1 MNKQSIIIYDFQIL
15 FNILN
20 EIKEN
25 LKFKVFNFNKDKKIT
40 NLEKNTY
47 GNYLIAVN
55 SFNYSL
61 EKNVEKNKLFLI
73 KNLPVKIDK
82 LIEKINIELLKQR
95 YNYQS
100 DIQIKKYKLNLN
112 SREISL
118 NENLTKLTE
127 REIDIIL
134 FLNENKKPQ
143 NINVL
148 QKKVWGHT
156 SKLETHTVETHIY
169 RLRKKIKD
177 KFNDNKFIIIK
188 FIFDFFS
195 KPVNM
200 RFNCMSF

>member
-20 EIKEN
+20 EIKES

-95 YNYQS
+95 FNYQS
-100 DIQIKKYKLNLN
+100 KIQIKKYKLNLN

-134 FLNENKKPQ
+134 FLNESKKPQ

-177 KFNDNKFIIIK
+177 KFNDDKFILSFKKGYQIK
-188 FIFDFFS
+188 
-195 KPVNM
+195 
-200 RFNCMSF
+200 